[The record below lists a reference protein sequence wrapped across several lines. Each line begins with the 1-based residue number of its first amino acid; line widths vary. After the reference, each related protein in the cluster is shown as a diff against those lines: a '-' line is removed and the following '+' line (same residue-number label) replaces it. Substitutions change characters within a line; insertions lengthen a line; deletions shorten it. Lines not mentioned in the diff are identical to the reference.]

1 MAKKESEAKEKESA
15 KAEVKLVSDPNKF
28 MKILLNTNL
37 DVQHLKEF
45 TFKISDNGDDVY
57 AIIGE
62 LEGADTINFEHTW
75 KQ

>member
-1 MAKKESEAKEKESA
+1 MAKKDSETKEKESA
-15 KAEVKLVSDPNKF
+15 KAEVKLVSDTNKF
-28 MKILLNTNL
+28 IKILLSTNL

-45 TFKISDNGDDVY
+45 EFKITDLGKDNYQIV
-57 AIIGE
+57 GE